1 MWEIFAKEPGMLVVV
16 VLAVCGTLIAV
27 TAILA
32 CQWRAV
38 RESELEGNLKQ
49 DMLNRG
55 MAVDDIERLIKAT
68 SRPPAP
74 EEKPDLISDNEKELI
89 ESLVDEGKSAEE
101 IERIIRAVKTPVA
114 PPAAEENPTAN
125 ARV

>member
-1 MWEIFAKEPGMLVVV
+1 MWEILAKDPAIPIVI
-16 VLAVCGTLIAV
+16 VLAICGTLIAI

-68 SRPPAP
+68 SRPPVP
-74 EEKPDLISDNEKELI
+74 EEKPDLISDNEKDLI
-89 ESLVDEGKSAEE
+89 ESLVEEGKSAEE
-101 IERIIRAVKTPVA
+101 IERIIRAVKAPGK
-114 PPAAEENPTAN
+114 PPAAEANPTAD
-125 ARV
+125 ARL